1 MFSIYDGRSEFYQW
15 DLDRKLIVNDKTIKQ
30 VHFCNR
36 TDSCSLI
43 RYPYEVNG
51 VYLVDVPNVILQS
64 DFRINV
70 YGYDANYTKH
80 SDKFEVIRSSKPENY
95 VYTDEEVKC
104 FEEATEMAAEAKAAA
119 VAAEAKADEAYANAE
134 TAKAET
140 AKLAFSLGNL
150 YMDEKQGETVAIN
163 DMRGS
168 VQELVSYIDG
178 YAKPGNP
185 NILPVDLSVES
196 NWNYNADVGDYYY
209 IIPNLAAGTYTLYYE
224 SMVGEMIW
232 CDGVEMFSH
241 TPHTFTL
248 TETKN
253 VRLAS
258 WGMVEYIKLEEGTK
272 HTDEV
277 VLANLIPDD
286 LSKASNWRYYD
297 EVGLYAYTLSDLP
310 AGTYTIYSDGDSDLE
325 IDEPSSYF
333 TLEPKTP
340 YTFTANRKG
349 SIEIRDWS
357 SGGGIAA
364 IKLERGTKFTGF
376 ANSNPNLIPPEYA
389 SGQMMWPYYEEL
401 GGCVLV
407 LENIP
412 EGTYTLYQ
420 KNDWADYLYIQEGSG
435 DEFSVNYEEPYTFY
449 HYGGNI
455 SIFDYSGGA
464 IYQLVKLEKGSEYTG
479 TNYYTYDTEFNKV
492 ELTVNDTVYT
502 AEISPTVYGSY
513 DWLKGQLNIDGKI
526 EFYEP
531 QAIEVKNKS
540 TLSSSTGETY
550 IVYGRDLTS
559 VIEELQYAIISLGG
573 NV

>member
-1 MFSIYDGRSEFYQW
+1 MFSIYDGRNEFYQW

-80 SDKFEVIRSSKPENY
+80 SDKFDVVRRSKPENY

-119 VAAEAKADEAYANAE
+119 EAAEVKADEAYANAE

-140 AKLAFSLGNL
+140 AKLSFSLGNL
-150 YMDEKQGETVAIN
+150 YMDEKQGEVVELN

-185 NILPVDLSVES
+185 NILPVDLTVES
-196 NWNYNADVGDYYY
+196 NWNCNDEVGDYYY

-224 SMVGEMIW
+224 SMVGEMLW
-232 CDGVEMFSH
+232 CDGVEMYSH

-277 VLANLIPDD
+277 VLANLIPVD
-286 LSKASNWRYYD
+286 LSDESNWRYYD
-297 EVGLYAYTLSDLP
+297 EVGLYRYELHDLP
-310 AGTYTIYSDGDSDLE
+310 AGTYTMYTTGKFEFEVDVPGA
-325 IDEPSSYF
+325 YF
-333 TLEPKTP
+333 TLESETP
-340 YTFTANRKG
+340 YTFTTNEKG
-349 SIEIRDWS
+349 MVQINNWN
-357 SGGGIAA
+357 GGLGA
-364 IKLERGTKFTGF
+364 IKLDRGTEFTGW
-376 ANSNPNLIPPEYA
+376 ADSNPNLIPLEYT
-389 SGQMMWPYYEEL
+389 SGQMMWPYYEQL

-420 KNDWADYLYIQEGSG
+420 ENDWGDDLYLQEGSG
-435 DEFSVNYEEPYTFY
+435 DEFVVNSQTPYTFY

-464 IYQLVKLEKGSEYTG
+464 TYQLVKLEKGSEYTG

-502 AEISPTVYGSY
+502 VELENPVVYGSY
-513 DWLKGQLNIDGKI
+513 DWLKGHLNIDGNI

-540 TLSSSTGETY
+540 TLSSSTGETR

>member
-80 SDKFEVIRSSKPENY
+80 SDKFDVIRRSKPENY

-150 YMDEKQGETVAIN
+150 YMDEKQGDVVIIN

-185 NILPVDLSVES
+185 NILPVDLIVEI
-196 NWNYNADVGDYYY
+196 NLNYNADVGDYYY

-258 WGMVEYIKLEEGTK
+258 WGMVEYIKLEEGVTWRKSSFAVSDVLCEVFRFLVRK
-272 HTDEV
+272 HAWIPCCHDVTAAVRIILDRINQICNLVDAFV
-277 VLANLIPDD
+277 VPVAPLCTVDRTEAV
-286 LSKASNWRYYD
+286 S
-297 EVGLYAYTLSDLP
+297 YTHLTLP
-310 AGTYTIYSDGDSDLE
+310 
-325 IDEPSSYF
+325 
-333 TLEPKTP
+333 
-340 YTFTANRKG
+340 
-349 SIEIRDWS
+349 
-357 SGGGIAA
+357 
-364 IKLERGTKFTGF
+364 
-376 ANSNPNLIPPEYA
+376 
-389 SGQMMWPYYEEL
+389 
-401 GGCVLV
+401 
-407 LENIP
+407 
-412 EGTYTLYQ
+412 
-420 KNDWADYLYIQEGSG
+420 
-435 DEFSVNYEEPYTFY
+435 
-449 HYGGNI
+449 
-455 SIFDYSGGA
+455 
-464 IYQLVKLEKGSEYTG
+464 
-479 TNYYTYDTEFNKV
+479 TN
-492 ELTVNDTVYT
+492 
-502 AEISPTVYGSY
+502 
-513 DWLKGQLNIDGKI
+513 
-526 EFYEP
+526 
-531 QAIEVKNKS
+531 
-540 TLSSSTGETY
+540 
-550 IVYGRDLTS
+550 
-559 VIEELQYAIISLGG
+559 
-573 NV
+573 